1 MSRKD
6 KEQIK
11 ENTEEI
17 KQEELEQTTEGVVV
31 EETETKG
38 ETVET
43 ESDTV
48 KTESDTVDAT
58 EPEVQTEEEKE
69 LEDVVED
76 KPEENTEEIKQ
87 EDDKQEENK
96 TEDKEANVMV
106 ELYGKK
112 YSVAEMNALKRKEN
126 KTYNEKVLCNRYDE
140 EMKNLYQMIE
150 HAATNGLSMHV
161 LSPDELVKNLD
172 YETVE
177 RRCGRRFFKF
187 DKDGVDAVINYM
199 KEN

>member
-17 KQEELEQTTEGVVV
+17 KQEELEKSTEGVVV
-31 EETETKG
+31 EEPEKKEEV
-38 ETVET
+38 ETVQ
-43 ESDTV
+43 
-48 KTESDTVDAT
+48 TESDTVDAT
-58 EPEVQTEEEKE
+58 EPEVETEEEKE
-69 LEDVVED
+69 VED
-76 KPEENTEEIKQ
+76 KTEEDTTEEKAEENT

-96 TEDKEANVMV
+96 TEDKEAKVMV

-161 LSPDELVKNLD
+161 LSPDKLVKVLD

>member
-6 KEQIK
+6 KEQVQ

-48 KTESDTVDAT
+48 DATESDT
-58 EPEVQTEEEKE
+58 E
-69 LEDVVED
+69 VED
-76 KPEENTEEIKQ
+76 KTEEDTTEENTEEI
-87 EDDKQEENK
+87 KQEENK

-112 YSVAEMNALKRKEN
+112 YSVAEMNALKCKEN

-150 HAATNGLSMHV
+150 HAATNGLSMRR
-161 LSPDELVKNLD
+161 LSPDELVKVLD

-187 DKDGVDAVINYM
+187 DKDGVDAVIKYM

>member
-69 LEDVVED
+69 LEDKPEED
-76 KPEENTEEIKQ
+76 TTEENTEEI
-87 EDDKQEENK
+87 KQEENK
-96 TEDKEANVMV
+96 TEDKEAKVMV

-161 LSPDELVKNLD
+161 LSPDELVKVLD

-177 RRCGRRFFKF
+177 RRCGRSFFKF

>member
-48 KTESDTVDAT
+48 DAT
-58 EPEVQTEEEKE
+58 EPEVETEEEKE
-69 LEDVVED
+69 VED
-76 KPEENTEEIKQ
+76 KTEEDTTEEKAEENT

-96 TEDKEANVMV
+96 TEDKEAKVMV

-161 LSPDELVKNLD
+161 LSPDELVKVLD

>member
-17 KQEELEQTTEGVVV
+17 NQEELEQTTEGVVV

-48 KTESDTVDAT
+48 DAT

-69 LEDVVED
+69 LEDKLEED
-76 KPEENTEEIKQ
+76 TTEENTEEIKH
-87 EDDKQEENK
+87 EDNKPEENK
-96 TEDKEANVMV
+96 PEDKEAKVMV

-126 KTYNEKVLCNRYDE
+126 KTYNEKVLCNRYVE

-161 LSPDELVKNLD
+161 LSPDELVKVLD